1 MDVGAQAAQS
11 AVSAKVIFA
20 TVAGAI
26 SWVLTYSGL
35 DQEAFAIFGALIAVD
50 FVTGI
55 SKARAL
61 GQSITSNRAR
71 YGILSKASLLILPL
85 VIALGAKGIG
95 QDAGPLFAWMIN
107 LLIVSEV
114 YSILGNIYAVR
125 TRKELPEWDVI
136 SLMGQKIRDMFEREP

>member
-1 MDVGAQAAQS
+1 MDATQAASS
-11 AVSAKVIFA
+11 AVSAKVVFA
-20 TVAGAI
+20 TVAGVI
-26 SWVLTYSGL
+26 SWILTYAGI
-35 DQEAFAIFGALIAVD
+35 DQESFAIFGALIAVD
-50 FVTGI
+50 FITGV

-61 GQSITSNRAR
+61 GQSVTSNRAR

-114 YSILGNIYAVR
+114 YSILGNIYAIR
-125 TRKELPEWDVI
+125 TRQELPEWDVI
-136 SLMGQKIRDMFEREP
+136 SLMGQRIRDAFERNEK